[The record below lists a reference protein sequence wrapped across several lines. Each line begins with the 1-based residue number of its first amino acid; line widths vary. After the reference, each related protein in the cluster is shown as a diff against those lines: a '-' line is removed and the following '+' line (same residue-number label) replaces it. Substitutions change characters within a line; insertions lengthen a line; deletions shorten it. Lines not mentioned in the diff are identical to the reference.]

1 MHLRSA
7 APVLHSISERREQRM
22 ANGRGVQMIASLN
35 LEESRATL
43 LLEDFPDSDSDND
56 SDGDPQPADSILP
69 DAAPPGTS
77 QHGNE
82 SESES
87 STKNGGAAAG
97 AGGGG
102 GGGKGPR
109 KKGPSLRKVVVD
121 LTANAF
127 TNAEAYYEERKAALE
142 KIKRT
147 EQVRVRLRNLLSYE
161 EPAAALF

>member
-1 MHLRSA
+1 
-7 APVLHSISERREQRM
+7 
-22 ANGRGVQMIASLN
+22 MIASLN

-43 LLEDFPDSDSDND
+43 LLEDFPDSDSDDGSD
-56 SDGDPQPADSILP
+56 SNPQPADSSRS
-69 DAAPPGTS
+69 DAARPGTS

-82 SESES
+82 SESS
-87 STKNGGAAAG
+87 AKNE
-97 AGGGG
+97 GG

-147 EQVRVRLRNLLSYE
+147 EQVRVRLRNLFSYMTFPQLPCLDE
-161 EPAAALF
+161 QL